1 MTSNPNPD
9 NKRGLRNLFSGITS
23 RYTLRLRQKVITV
36 AISGLILAS
45 FVYTFAAL
53 ITERTIMREEI
64 IKKSKVVTQLAS
76 HLGELPLLSENEELI
91 KKAISTLKHIPE
103 VSFVE
108 LYNKEHELLALEGDF
123 SPPPR
128 EHPVKTEISII
139 ERSSYFDLCTRVYT
153 IKARED
159 IDIFQDISESKELK
173 EHIGWI
179 RIGFSK
185 AYMKQA
191 EESIIYKGLLIAVIF
206 TLTSITLLYKLLT
219 AATKPLTTLSNAV
232 ESVRKG
238 SYPEI
243 KISSSDEIG
252 TLTAEFNRMSRTI
265 KEREEMLLK
274 RANLSAFVADIGIVL
289 TESGPLQTIL
299 QRCTEIMIIRLDVV
313 LARIWIYKDY
323 ENILELSACTGI
335 YTLSDSPQQRLLPG
349 EFEAGMIAQKRRK
362 HYSNTIDDLHFN
374 DRKWATQKG
383 IVSFAGYPIVVE
395 NQLVGVIDMFAK
407 KPLTE
412 DTIDI
417 MDSVADEIALGIQHK
432 LVEQKIKA
440 SLNEKEVLLRE
451 IHHRVKNNMQVI
463 SSLLSLQSEYI
474 RDKQYIDIL
483 SESKNRIKS
492 MALVHEKLYQSKD
505 LANIDF
511 NDYITTLA
519 NSLFSFYRVTAGN
532 ISVNI
537 DVKDVLL
544 GVDTAMPCGLVVNEL
559 LSNSLKHAFPEGR
572 RGEISITLK
581 KSGVELEPDYELIV
595 SDNGVGIPEGLDIG
609 KTKSLGLQ
617 LITTLVS
624 HQLQGKLNLIRTD
637 GTKFHIRFKEIK
649 YAKRI

>member
-1 MTSNPNPD
+1 MTLSVFRKKISD
-9 NKRGLRNLFSGITS
+9 IAAKHFT
-23 RYTLRLRQKVITV
+23 TLRQKIFLMAVLV
-36 AISGLILAS
+36 LILTS
-45 FVYTFAAL
+45 IVYTFEAVR
-53 ITERTIMREEI
+53 TERAIMREALL
-64 IKKSKVVTQLAS
+64 KKAAIVTELAT
-76 HLGELPLLSENEELI
+76 HLGELPLISGNPELM
-91 KKAISTLKHIPE
+91 KKEISSLKNISE
-103 VSFVE
+103 VSFVAF
-108 LYNKEHELLALEGDF
+108 YDKTMKLLVKEGDISRYPAKF
-123 SPPPR
+123 TGNTR
-128 EHPVKTEISII
+128 MSII
-139 ERSSYFDLCTRVYT
+139 EKDEYFDLSAPVY
-153 IKARED
+153 IVRMEED
-159 IDIFQDISESKELK
+159 IGIFEETDQGEEVKK
-173 EHIGWI
+173 NIGWI

-185 AYMKQA
+185 TSMKEA
-191 EESIIYKGLLIAVIF
+191 EKTIIYRGVIIAVI
-206 TLTSITLLYKLLT
+206 LIIASSILVYKLT
-219 AATKPLTTLSNAV
+219 TEATKPLALLSNAV
-232 ESVRKG
+232 ASIRKG
-238 SYPEI
+238 TYPEI
-243 KISSSDEIG
+243 NITSMDEIG
-252 TLTAEFNRMSRTI
+252 TLTSEFNRMSRTI

-299 QRCTEIMIIRLDVV
+299 QRCTEIMIIRLDIV

-349 EFEAGMIAQKRRK
+349 EFEAGMIAQKRRR
-362 HYSNTIDDLHFN
+362 HNSNTIDDLHFN

-395 NQLVGVIDMFAK
+395 NRLVGVIDMFAK

-432 LVEQKIKA
+432 LVEQRIKA

-624 HQLQGKLNLIRTD
+624 HQLQGKLKLIRTD